1 MISEESKAL
10 SRHGPYK
17 RTASSHC
24 LYKSMLSTHK
34 QLFSLYLSYKVLVSP
49 SSPPSPSK
57 EIQFPSCIFP
67 GLNWTINQ
75 TCSLTCL
82 RTNQT
87 NSTLLFLYWIWTTI
101 EPPLNH
107 HCGPFH
113 LFWIL
118 ESSLHKNVDRNSHTF
133 LRILKCSVV
142 NSPLYVH
149 NLVEVDSEFLGKIC

>member
-49 SSPPSPSK
+49 SSPPPKRNLIPIVSLSWPK
-57 EIQFPSCIFP
+57 
-67 GLNWTINQ
+67 LDNQ
-75 TCSLTCL
+75 S
-82 RTNQT
+82 N
-87 NSTLLFLYWIWTTI
+87 LLFSYLSWNQSNKFY
-101 EPPLNH
+101 PPFSVLNLNHHCGPLNH
-107 HCGPFH
+107 HCGPLH